1 MRCQEL
7 GACDRL
13 CWVSWKSPM
22 ASTAAVS
29 QTLRFDVF
37 ELDTRAGELRKRGV
51 KLRLRGQPLQVLAIL
66 VERAGDVVTREELQ
80 TQLWPA
86 DTFVNFDHSLHNAVA
101 RIREV
106 LGDSAETPRYIET
119 LPRRGYRFI
128 GPVEAGQA
136 PRIPAEAGNKTVEAI
151 GVATPK
157 TRRMGFVFAL
167 SAAGVVALAAGQAWQ
182 HFQPKKA
189 IPAIRS
195 IAVLPLQN
203 FSADAGQEYFADGMT
218 EELITEL
225 SRIHSLKIISHTSV
239 MEYKST
245 KKHLPQIARELGVDS
260 IVEGSVIRDGDQVR
274 ITVQLLD
281 GPNDRHIWSETYQ
294 RELRGILNLQREIAQ
309 AITQQI
315 RVQLTPQQQARLS
328 SGRAVNPDAY
338 EAYLKGRSFIT
349 TDLLTAQALQTAQ
362 GYFEKSIQKDPGFA
376 LGYAGLADCY
386 VYLALFGAVSPELA
400 YGPAQEALR
409 KALELD
415 DSIGEAHATLA
426 VLHWQHD
433 WDWAAAEREFDNA
446 IALSPNFGC
455 AHLNRS
461 YYLSWRGRRSEA
473 LQELAKSRELDP
485 GYSFDAAEA
494 AVYYQARD
502 YAGLVEAGRRALAS
516 NPNEWYG
523 HYFLGVGYEG
533 SGKKAEAVPEY
544 QKAVEMSNGDTDPAT
559 ALAHA
564 YAVTGKRSE
573 AEKILRDLT
582 RRSRASYVSPYFIAT
597 IYAGLGD
604 KDRAFEF
611 LEKSYQQRSSDI
623 VWQMKADLRL
633 DNLRSDPRFEGLFR
647 RVGFPQ

>member
-1 MRCQEL
+1 
-7 GACDRL
+7 
-13 CWVSWKSPM
+13 
-22 ASTAAVS
+22 
-29 QTLRFDVF
+29 
-37 ELDTRAGELRKRGV
+37 
-51 KLRLRGQPLQVLAIL
+51 
-66 VERAGDVVTREELQ
+66 
-80 TQLWPA
+80 
-86 DTFVNFDHSLHNAVA
+86 
-101 RIREV
+101 V